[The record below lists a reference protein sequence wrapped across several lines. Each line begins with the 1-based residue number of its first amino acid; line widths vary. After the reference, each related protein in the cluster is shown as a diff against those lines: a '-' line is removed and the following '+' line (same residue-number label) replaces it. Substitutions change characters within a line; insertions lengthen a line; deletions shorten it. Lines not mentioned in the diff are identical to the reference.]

1 MTPGIF
7 DTMTFEVLTLFPDI
21 IKSYLSESIMKRAIE
36 RGKVRVDVYN
46 IRDFTTDKHRQVD
59 DSPYGGGA
67 GMVLKPEPVCNALD
81 YLDMDG
87 QERLKVLLTPD
98 GRVFN
103 QSLAE
108 EYAGNRRRILF
119 IAGRYEGFDE
129 RIRAVSDEELS
140 IGDYVLTGG
149 ELPAL
154 VIIDAVTRLLPG
166 VLGDSR
172 SAEEESFTTGLLDY
186 PQYTR
191 PVEFRGM
198 RVPDVLL
205 GGNHELIRR
214 WRRREA
220 LRRTLQRRP
229 GLLQKVNLSEED
241 NELIREIKEEEE

>member
-7 DTMTFEVLTLFPDI
+7 DTMTFEVLTLFPGI
-21 IKSYLSESIMKRAIE
+21 IESYLSESIMKRAVE
-36 RGKVRVDVYN
+36 RGAVSVDVYN

-67 GMVLKPEPVCNALD
+67 GMVLKPEPVYNALD
-81 YLDMDG
+81 YLNRDG
-87 QERLKVLLTPD
+87 LERFKVLLTPG

-129 RIRAVSDEELS
+129 RIRAVSDDEVS

-191 PVEFRGM
+191 PAEFRGM

-214 WRRREA
+214 WRKKRGA
-220 LRRTLQRRP
+220 
-229 GLLQKVNLSEED
+229 
-241 NELIREIKEEEE
+241 

>member
-1 MTPGIF
+1 MTPAIF
-7 DTMTFEVLTLFPDI
+7 DTMTFEVLTLFPGI
-21 IKSYLSESIMKRAIE
+21 IRSYLSESIMKRAIE
-36 RGKVRVDVYN
+36 RGAVSVDVYN

-81 YLDMDG
+81 YLCKDG
-87 QERLKVLLTPD
+87 LERFKVLLTPG

-108 EYAGNRRRILF
+108 EYAENRRRILF

-172 SAEEESFTTGLLDY
+172 SAEEESFTTGILDY

-198 RVPDVLL
+198 KVPDVLL

-214 WRRREA
+214 WRRKEA
-220 LRRTLQRRP
+220 LRHTLQRRP
-229 GLLQKVNLSEED
+229 GLLQRVTLSEED
-241 NELIREIKEEEE
+241 NELIREIKEEEK